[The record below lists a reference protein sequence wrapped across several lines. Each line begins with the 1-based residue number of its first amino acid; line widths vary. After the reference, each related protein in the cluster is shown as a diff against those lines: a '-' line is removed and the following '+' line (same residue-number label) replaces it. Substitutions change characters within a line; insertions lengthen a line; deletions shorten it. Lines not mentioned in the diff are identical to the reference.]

1 MGVLMNVDGVFSGH
15 LFVDGRMAY
24 FLAALLPDPSWKG
37 RARRIVGR
45 KTGWLVSLSDHREVE
60 SGGVHRHIWGLSDL
74 PDSCPGMDREAPC
87 RKIMSSVRIYQ
98 MFSK

>member
-1 MGVLMNVDGVFSGH
+1 MNVDGVFLGD
-15 LFVDGRMAY
+15 LFVDGSMAH
-24 FLAALLPDPSWKG
+24 FLAALLPDLSWKE
-37 RARRIVGR
+37 RARGIVGV

-74 PDSCPGMDREAPC
+74 PDSRPGMDREAPC
-87 RKIMSSVRIYQ
+87 RKIMNSVRIYQ